1 MQAIVLAPTHE
12 LVMQIDAQIKLLAK
26 NSNMN
31 ITSLTIMGESNIEK
45 GRRRTFASRY
55 SGDSGRRF

>member
-1 MQAIVLAPTHE
+1 MQAIILAPTHE

-31 ITSLTIMGESNIEK
+31 VTSLTIMGESNIENK
-45 GRRRTFASRY
+45 SK
-55 SGDSGRRF
+55 SLKK